1 MKKILIP
8 TDFSEKS
15 VNTVKYGIHLGQS
28 MNKAVTLVYVVDL
41 SRYTTDY
48 HETTGVAPYVPDLLQ
63 LKEVAETQ
71 FKEFVPKIKKEFGE
85 DVALDTRLETGIFA
99 DRIIELSNGDEY
111 DLILLTGR
119 TEKSFLDRLISDR
132 NETIIE
138 DARCP
143 VFIVPPSSAYSELQR
158 IVYATNYNE
167 ADIGSL
173 QRLSDLA
180 RIFNSKIT
188 ALHISNDKSFK
199 NKLSEKGFEEMVQE
213 KCNYTNIN
221 LQMRKGD
228 DIVDTIEQV
237 ATELKADLIGILKE
251 NHGFWKELFSSS
263 STKELVLN
271 TKLPVLV
278 FHEKSFLKKK
288 SST

>member
-15 VNTVKYGIHLGQS
+15 MNTVKYGVQLGQS

-48 HETTGVAPYVPDLLQ
+48 HETTGVAPYVPDLMQ
-63 LKEVAETQ
+63 LKEVAEKQ
-71 FKEFVPKIKKEFGE
+71 FKEFIPKIKKEFSE
-85 DVALDTRLETGIFA
+85 DLAIDTLLETGIFA
-99 DRIIELSNGDEY
+99 DRIIELSNGEEY

-143 VFIVPPSSAYSELQR
+143 VFIVPPSSAYADLQN

-180 RIFNSKIT
+180 RIFDSKIT
-188 ALHISNDKSFK
+188 ALHISTDKSFK
-199 NKLSEKGFEEMVQE
+199 NKISEKGFQEMVQE
-213 KCNYTNIN
+213 QCNYPNIN

-228 DIVDTIEQV
+228 DIVHTIEQV
-237 ATELKADLIGILKE
+237 ATELKADLIGFLKE

-263 STKELVLN
+263 STRELVLN